1 MEMVLLLL
9 GVSGLAALLG
19 VFDDSDDDGA
29 APDIE
34 LDGLEPTGQ
43 HFAVVNDTLVKPAD
57 RTAEDITLDVT
68 GVEDGQDRIALGFS
82 SLHFSDPQDTL
93 PLRLDLSLT
102 EDGSLLMSEA
112 PLGSEQPEIYE
123 HFVLSGLPAESQS
136 LLEIHQVQAGG
147 GTADVDYVDL
157 SLENVLLDIGDDSAE
172 RIVVDDPSLDLALI
186 LGEGGNDTLEQVGD
200 VMLAASLGEGDDSV
214 DLSGGTGPEGAEV
227 SMHFDDDMEV
237 TEWWFQELRDG
248 VRSPYLEVDAIDTE
262 AGNDSILL
270 GERAVQI
277 DAAAGNDTLTA
288 STDAT
293 GYLLG
298 GAGDDLIDM
307 RNAGEDSRIAVVGG
321 DGTDTF
327 YGSAGADYFI
337 DDGDAAEGVELFDS
351 GAGDDVINGNRG
363 SASVIGGEGNDV
375 ISGYDVSYLDNGR
388 GFTYIS
394 RYLDDAV
401 DTLEGGAG
409 NDTLIGST
417 GDILTGGTGADEMRV
432 IWSDSD
438 TLVETATVIT
448 DFDPSEDTLRIS
460 VDQAV
465 FSGDVTPV
473 LNEVGGN
480 TEVIVQGE
488 RVAVLQGTTGLTQG
502 DLRVDYY

>member
-9 GVSGLAALLG
+9 GMSGLAALLG
-19 VFDDSDDDGA
+19 VFDSSEDDSA
-29 APDIE
+29 ASDIE
-34 LDGLEPTGQ
+34 LDGLEPTGRF
-43 HFAVVNDTLVKPAD
+43 FAVVNDTLVNPAD
-57 RTAEDITLDVT
+57 RTADGITLDVT
-68 GVEDGQDRIALGFS
+68 GVEDGQDRIALSFS
-82 SLHFSDPQDTL
+82 SQEATDPQDTL
-93 PLRLDLSLT
+93 PLRLDLSMT
-102 EDGSLLMSEA
+102 DDGSLLISNA
-112 PLGSEQPEIYE
+112 PLGSEQPETHE
-123 HFVLSGLPAESQS
+123 HFALSGLPAESQS

-147 GTADVDYVDL
+147 GTADVDFVEL

-172 RIVVDDPSLDLALI
+172 RIVVDDPTLDLALI
-186 LGEGGNDTLEQVGD
+186 LGEGGNDTLEQGGD

-214 DLSGGTGPEGAEV
+214 DLSRGTAPEGAEI
-227 SMHFDDDMEV
+227 SMHYDIDYALWEQWYLE
-237 TEWWFQELRDG
+237 TRDG
-248 VRSPYLEVDAIDTE
+248 VSSDYLEVDAIETE

-277 DAAAGNDTLTA
+277 DAGAGNDTLTA

-293 GYLLG
+293 GFLRG

-307 RNAGEDSRIAVVGG
+307 RGAGEDSKIAVVGG

-327 YGSAGADYFI
+327 YGSVGADYFI
-337 DDGDAAEGVELFDS
+337 DDGDAAEGVELFDG
-351 GAGDDVINGNRG
+351 GAGDDVILGNLG
-363 SASVIGGEGNDV
+363 SASVIGGDGNDV
-375 ISGYDVSYLDNGR
+375 FSGYDVSYKDEGR
-388 GFTYIS
+388 GFTNIS
-394 RYLDDAV
+394 RYLDDAA

-417 GDILTGGTGADEMRV
+417 GDILSGGTGADEIRL

-448 DFDPSEDTLRIS
+448 DFDPSEDSLRIS

-473 LNEVGGN
+473 LSEVDGN
-480 TEVIVQGE
+480 TEVILQGE
-488 RVAVLQGTTGLTQG
+488 RVAVLQGTTGLSQG